1 MKITHAT
8 AIVACL
14 FFSAILPLQA
24 KTIKFPAENPD
35 FSFDLPEGWAMEAD
49 KSGDLVCKSGD
60 GVLTL
65 NLSKMNQSF
74 AKVKERLPALGK
86 TFTEVFKM
94 TKVEAKDLGD
104 DKNKKGV
111 KESIYLVKGKWSD
124 MDFVAVLRA
133 FDPKD
138 GGAGYFIMFSG
149 LATGMT
155 AHVDDMGAIID
166 SITPMK

>member
-8 AIVACL
+8 AIAAGL

-35 FSFDLPEGWAMEAD
+35 FSFNLPEGWTMEAD
-49 KSGDLVCKSGD
+49 KSGDLVCKSRD
-60 GVLTL
+60 GVTL
-65 NLSKMNQSF
+65 YVSKMNQSF

-104 DKNKKGV
+104 DKNKNGV
-111 KESIYLVKGKWSD
+111 KE
-124 MDFVAVLRA
+124 
-133 FDPKD
+133 
-138 GGAGYFIMFSG
+138 
-149 LATGMT
+149 
-155 AHVDDMGAIID
+155 
-166 SITPMK
+166 